1 MIVTSPSPRG
11 LFARGCPRLL
21 EEAASV
27 ALRVALP
34 CLPNVTA
41 FAPSRHYQL
50 VVKPSKNQVFS
61 CEFFDGYEE
70 LTLEVLM
77 SCRLLSCL
85 RSYFLSVLGVFLS
98 AL

>member
-1 MIVTSPSPRG
+1 M
-11 LFARGCPRLL
+11 
-21 EEAASV
+21 
-27 ALRVALP
+27 ALRVALAP
-34 CLPNVTA
+34 CLPNITA
-41 FAPSRHYQL
+41 YSKPLHHPGTVKS

>member
-1 MIVTSPSPRG
+1 MTSPSPRG

-21 EEAASV
+21 EEDASV
-27 ALRVALP
+27 APRVALP

-41 FAPSRHYQL
+41 FAPSRHCQIH

-77 SCRLLSCL
+77 SCRLLS
-85 RSYFLSVLGVFLS
+85 
-98 AL
+98 

>member
-1 MIVTSPSPRG
+1 M
-11 LFARGCPRLL
+11 
-21 EEAASV
+21 
-27 ALRVALP
+27 
-34 CLPNVTA
+34 
-41 FAPSRHYQL
+41 
-50 VVKPSKNQVFS
+50 VVKPYKNQVFS

-98 AL
+98 AS

>member
-1 MIVTSPSPRG
+1 MTSPSPRG

-41 FAPSRHYQL
+41 FAPPR
-50 VVKPSKNQVFS
+50 NQVFS

-98 AL
+98 AS

>member
-1 MIVTSPSPRG
+1 M
-11 LFARGCPRLL
+11 
-21 EEAASV
+21 

-85 RSYFLSVLGVFLS
+85 RSYFFMY
-98 AL
+98 